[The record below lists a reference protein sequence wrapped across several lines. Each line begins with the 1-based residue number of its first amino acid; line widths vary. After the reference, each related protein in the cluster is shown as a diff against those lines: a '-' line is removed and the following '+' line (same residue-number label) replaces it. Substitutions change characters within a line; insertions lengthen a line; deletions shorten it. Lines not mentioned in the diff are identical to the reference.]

1 MNKRYIDKNYVLIA
15 VAVSVTLAVIIAGL
29 ITAVVFTARARQNDD
44 NDYAVTIY
52 IDSVSSLNRE
62 IDKLVL
68 CKETEPRKKVA
79 SSALIAAARCQ
90 IALDLT
96 GLDYHSAIARQ
107 EFFNDAIAVLS
118 GDDATVAQYAAS
130 LKSACAQLLWSGL
143 GGEFAYTSIL
153 QQHNAARDEIEE
165 GDSGER
171 EKTALQ
177 AVQNR
182 LNASGE
188 IIGDYGGKIR
198 LEITRNDSSG
208 YAVVDDGGRVCEFA
222 LFGTDENNP
231 EENSIGTQRA
241 VEIAKDCGYSQMR
254 VYEVETIGEDG
265 EGITVKLCK
274 DFDGALLIDECVTV
288 SLSSNHTALRAA
300 DECKHSKLDVSVSE
314 KQAREYMGCDECGV
328 LVIHRHNG
336 EDRLCY
342 EYVLKAD
349 SGSRRVYVC
358 AQNGKQI
365 GVE

>member
-44 NDYAVTIY
+44 NEYAVTIY
-52 IDSVSSLNRE
+52 IDSVSSLDRE

-68 CKETEPRKKVA
+68 CKEKEPREKVA

-90 IALDLT
+90 VALDLT
-96 GLDYHSAIARQ
+96 GLDYHAAITRQ
-107 EFFNDAIAVLS
+107 EFLNDAIAVLS

-130 LKSACAQLLWSGL
+130 LKSASALLLRSGL
-143 GGEFAYTSIL
+143 DDEFAYTPIL
-153 QQHNAARDEIEE
+153 PHNAARDEIEE
-165 GDSGER
+165 SDSGDR

-188 IIGDYGGKIR
+188 IIGDYGGKMR

-222 LFGTDENNP
+222 LFGKGENNN

-274 DFDGALLIDECVTV
+274 DFGGAMLIDECVTV

-300 DECKHSKLDVSVSE
+300 DECKHSKMDVSVSE

-328 LVIHRHNG
+328 LVIHKHNG

-342 EYVLKAD
+342 EYVLKTD